1 MTYDEY
7 EKNINEVLG
16 NPDTALAN
24 IAPVLEEIKK
34 DTEALTSAMS
44 ENESLKTR
52 IRDLQDT
59 NMKLYLAQTG
69 QAAEEVE
76 TKEPATGTE
85 VIDEFLSEV
94 FGEDEEE

>member
-59 NMKLYLAQTG
+59 NMKLYLSQTG

-76 TKEPATGTE
+76 AKEPATGTA